1 MATKKHFVLCI
12 DNTGYEASLTVR
24 KLYEVIPDKQAE
36 RDELIR
42 VIDESGED
50 YLFHS
55 SHFAFLE
62 LSAEIERALVTA

>member
-1 MATKKHFVLCI
+1 MTTKKHFVLCI
-12 DNTGYEASLTVR
+12 DNTGYEASLIVR
-24 KLYEVIPDKQAE
+24 KLYEVIPDKQGE
-36 RDELIR
+36 RDGFIR

-62 LSAEIERALVTA
+62 LPAEIERVLVAA